1 MGTTTL
7 TQKEGK
13 INQKRFGSLS
23 TTLEHLTKK
32 VISSSFINVP
42 PFSLA
47 QNISETEILSKNCII
62 PKKLQKQ
69 KVVFTNIKG
78 ESRHNTL
85 ASSYIYETNVIFLLS
100 ADDYSS
106 ALLTAI
112 HSDVNSQ
119 RNVYAAQKKKL
130 LSFKSLPQWLF
141 ISRSRNALNIY
152 MGKFTYAFLLLSVQ
166 FWCRLNCASLK
177 AWHRSHTYI
186 YTEAERSDVDRKHDV
201 DTVKL
206 RSLGSERLTSIP
218 WS

>member
-1 MGTTTL
+1 M
-7 TQKEGK
+7 
-13 INQKRFGSLS
+13 
-23 TTLEHLTKK
+23 
-32 VISSSFINVP
+32 ISSSFINVP
-42 PFSLA
+42 PFSFV
-47 QNISETEILSKNCII
+47 QNIAETEILSKSCII

-85 ASSYIYETNVIFLLS
+85 ASSYIYEINVIFLLS

-166 FWCRLNCASLK
+166 FWCRLNCASLR

-186 YTEAERSDVDRKHDV
+186 HRSRAFRCWQK
-201 DTVKL
+201 TRCRYCETQKL
-206 RSLGSERLTSIP
+206 RLRAPHIYPVVVAHTSVVYDDSMDSVGCVLQ
-218 WS
+218 WCFAAQWDGN